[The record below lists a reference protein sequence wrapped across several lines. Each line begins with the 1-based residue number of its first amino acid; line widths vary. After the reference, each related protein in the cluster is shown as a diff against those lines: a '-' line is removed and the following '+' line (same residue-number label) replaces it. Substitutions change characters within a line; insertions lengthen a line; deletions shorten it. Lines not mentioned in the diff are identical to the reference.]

1 MQEIFKSNGLK
12 KEDARVLFKV
22 DPTKVDTVYDMVM
35 KKLGNL
41 EEAPTVQLMLLSSL
55 PDVTCQQIK
64 SWFCPLQPQLKVEAV
79 IESTIVKTEIRVH
92 CLKHNKAFSQIV
104 KLWCGR

>member
-41 EEAPTVQLMLLSSL
+41 EEAPTVQLMLLSL
-55 PDVTCQQIK
+55 PDVTCQQILCNHSLSGGCTK
-64 SWFCPLQPQLKVEAV
+64 